1 MIFKLTALLLF
12 APPLVLAVTGQ
23 PAQSQVSS
31 LLTQF
36 GLTADQRTAIDQGRP
51 AAKVLSWG
59 GPSEVFV
66 FGAVYIDAAPAAY
79 LKAVRNV
86 ARLGKSP
93 GYLGIGELQANATP
107 ADLAGLSLDPD
118 DLKALKNCKEG
129 DCDIQ
134 LPTSSIKAFRESV
147 DWKQADPSSQVN
159 ELARGMI
166 LDLLREYRRGGNAEL
181 GEYRDKEHPAR
192 VADQFETMVSR
203 SATLPEFLP
212 ELRQYLLKFPEATLP
227 GADSFFY
234 WEKVDFGM
242 KPTIRVNHGVIYHAG
257 EGTGDISVV
266 AIKQL
271 YASHYFHTALDVS
284 VCMVDTTKP
293 ERRGFYLMTLKSSEQ
308 DGLTGVKGS
317 MLRKIVV
324 DKTRG
329 SMETGLTA
337 IKKSLETSGAASER
351 RAQR

>member
-1 MIFKLTALLLF
+1 MSLKLTASLILAL
-12 APPLVLAVTGQ
+12 PTVLTLADQSAQ
-23 PAQSQVSS
+23 PQVSS

-36 GLTADQRTAIDQGRP
+36 GLTADQRAGIDHGRS

-66 FGAVYIDAAPAAY
+66 FGAVYIDASPAAY
-79 LKAVRNV
+79 LKAARNV
-86 ARLGKSP
+86 GQLGKSP
-93 GYLGIGELQANATP
+93 GYLGIGELPATATA
-107 ADLAGLSLDPD
+107 ADLAALSLDPD

-129 DCDIQ
+129 DCDVQ
-134 LPTSSIKAFRESV
+134 LPTASIEAFREAV
-147 DWKQADPSSQVN
+147 DWKQADPSNQAN

-181 GEYRDKEHPAR
+181 GEYRDKQHPAR
-192 VADQFETMVSR
+192 VADQFEMMVSR
-203 SATLPEFLP
+203 SETLPEFLP
-212 ELRQYLLKFPEATLP
+212 ELRQYLLKYPEATLP

-242 KPTIRVNHGVIYHAG
+242 KPTIRVNHAVIYHAG

-284 VCMVDTTKP
+284 VCMTDTTRP

-308 DGLTGVKGS
+308 DGLTGLKGS
-317 MLRKIVV
+317 LLRKIVV
-324 DKTRG
+324 DKTRA
-329 SMETGLTA
+329 SLETGLMA
-337 IKKSLETSGAASER
+337 IKKALEGPAAAPER
-351 RAQR
+351 

>member
-1 MIFKLTALLLF
+1 MILRLTALLTLALPAVIAF
-12 APPLVLAVTGQ
+12 AGLAT
-23 PAQSQVSS
+23 QSQVSS

-36 GLTADQRTAIDQGRP
+36 GLTADQRAGIDQGRA

-66 FGAVYIDAAPAAY
+66 FGAVYIDASPAAY
-79 LKAVRNV
+79 LKL
-86 ARLGKSP
+86 ARDIGRLAKSP
-93 GYLGIGELQANATP
+93 GYLGIGEFQATATA
-107 ADLAGLSLDPD
+107 ADLSTLSLDPD
-118 DLKALKNCKEG
+118 DLKALKSCKEG

-134 LPTSSIKAFRESV
+134 LPTASIQTFRDSV
-147 DWKQADPSSQVN
+147 DWKQADPSNQAN

-166 LDLLREYRRGGNAEL
+166 LDLLREYRRGGNAAL
-181 GEYRDKEHPAR
+181 GQYRDKQHPAI
-192 VADQFETMVSR
+192 VADQFEIMVSR

-212 ELRQYLLKFPEATLP
+212 GLRQYLLKYPSATLP

-242 KPTIRVNHGVIYHAG
+242 KPTIRVNHGVIYHAA
-257 EGTGDISVV
+257 EGGGDISVV

-284 VCMVDTTKP
+284 VCMVDTTRP

-308 DGLTGVKGS
+308 DGLTGMKGS
-317 MLRKIVV
+317 LLRKIVV

-329 SMETGLTA
+329 SLEAGLGA
-337 IKKSLETSGAASER
+337 IKKTLEAPLRGPSSDTR
-351 RAQR
+351 R

>member
-1 MIFKLTALLLF
+1 MIFKLTALLMF
-12 APPLVLAVTGQ
+12 APPLVLAVTSQ
-23 PAQSQVSS
+23 PGQSQVSS

-59 GPSEVFV
+59 GPSEVYV
-66 FGAVYIDAAPAAY
+66 FGAVFIDAAPAAY
-79 LKAVRNV
+79 LKAARNV
-86 ARLGKSP
+86 GRLGKSP
-93 GYLGIGELQANATP
+93 GYLGIGELPATATA
-107 ADLAGLSLDPD
+107 ADVAGLSLDPD

-134 LPTSSIKAFRESV
+134 LPTSSIKAFRETV
-147 DWKQADPSSQVN
+147 DWTQADPSKQVN
-159 ELARGMI
+159 DLARGMI

-181 GEYRDKEHPAR
+181 GVYRDKEHPAR
-192 VADQFETMVSR
+192 VADQFEMMVSR
-203 SATLPEFLP
+203 SATLPELLP
-212 ELRQYLLKFPEATLP
+212 ELRQYLLRYPEATLP

-242 KPTIRVNHGVIYHAG
+242 KPTIRVNHSVIYHAG
-257 EGTGDISVV
+257 DGTGDISVV

-284 VCMVDTTKP
+284 VCVVDTTKP

-329 SMETGLTA
+329 SMETGLAA
-337 IKKSLETSGAASER
+337 IKKSLETPAAASER
-351 RAQR
+351 

>member
-1 MIFKLTALLLF
+1 MILKPTASLILALLT
-12 APPLVLAVTGQ
+12 VLAVTGQ
-23 PAQSQVSS
+23 PAQSPVSS

-36 GLTADQRTAIDQGRP
+36 GLTADQRTEIDQGRA

-66 FGAVYIDAAPAAY
+66 FGAVYIDAPPAAY
-79 LKAVRNV
+79 LKAARDLG
-86 ARLGKSP
+86 RLGKSP
-93 GYLGIGELQANATP
+93 GYLAIGELLETATA
-107 ADLAGLSLDPD
+107 ADLAALSLDPD

-129 DCDIQ
+129 DCDLQ
-134 LPTSSIKAFRESV
+134 LPTASIQAFRDRV
-147 DWKQADPSSQVN
+147 DWKQSDPSIQAN

-181 GEYRDKEHPAR
+181 GVYRDKQHPAI
-192 VADQFETMVSR
+192 VSAQFETMVGR

-212 ELRQYLLKFPEATLP
+212 GLREYLLKYPNASLP
-227 GADSFFY
+227 GADSFLY

-242 KPTIRVNHGVIYHAG
+242 KPTIRVNHAVIYHAG

-293 ERRGFYLMTLKSSEQ
+293 DRHGFYLMTLKSSEQ
-308 DGLTGVKGS
+308 DGLTGMMGS
-317 MLRKIVV
+317 LLRKIVV

-329 SMETGLTA
+329 SMETGLAA
-337 IKKSLETSGAASER
+337 IKKTLEASAAATGR
-351 RAQR
+351 

>member
-1 MIFKLTALLLF
+1 MILKLAASLILAL
-12 APPLVLAVTGQ
+12 PLVLARANQ
-23 PAQSQVSS
+23 PVQSQVST
-31 LLTQF
+31 LLAQF
-36 GLTADQRTAIDQGRP
+36 GLTADQRAAVDRGRS

-59 GPSEVFV
+59 GPSEVYV
-66 FGAVYIDAAPAAY
+66 FGAVHIEASPAAY
-79 LKAVRNV
+79 LKAARDVG
-86 ARLGKSP
+86 RLGKSP
-93 GYLGIGELQANATP
+93 GYLGIGELPETAT
-107 ADLAGLSLDPD
+107 ASDLSALSLDPD

-134 LPTSSIKAFRESV
+134 LPTASIQAFRDAV
-147 DWKQADPSSQVN
+147 DWKQADPSTQAN

-181 GEYRDKEHPAR
+181 GEYRDKQHPAR
-192 VADQFETMVSR
+192 VADQFEMMVSR
-203 SATLPEFLP
+203 SESLPEFLP
-212 ELRQYLLKFPEATLP
+212 ELRQYLLKYPEATLP

-284 VCMVDTTKP
+284 VCMTDPTKP
-293 ERRGFYLMTLKSSEQ
+293 ERHGFYLMTLKSSEQ
-308 DGLTGVKGS
+308 DGLTGMKGS

-329 SMETGLTA
+329 SMETGLAA
-337 IKKSLETSGAASER
+337 IKKTLETSTTTSER
-351 RAQR
+351 D